1 VGGKDLSRSD
11 CVRREMRREANGLGI
26 VSWIGPGIGSSDV
39 ADTDDD
45 EEDAEEDAA
54 ERVDGS
60 AEIMCDRINRASG
73 EGANFELIGD
83 VKVWRM
89 IDEPRI
95 SVCDNCYYDV
105 TVC

>member
-1 VGGKDLSRSD
+1 
-11 CVRREMRREANGLGI
+11 MRREANGLGI

-73 EGANFELIGD
+73 EGANFELVGD

-89 IDEPRI
+89 MDEPRI
-95 SVCDNCYYDV
+95 FVYDSYYYDM